1 MENHL
6 LKYLAFVK
14 TVEKGSFTKAAE
26 DLSYAQ
32 SSISKMIG
40 DLEKEWG
47 ITLLERSRSG
57 IALTSSGEQVLPYVQ
72 KILQDH
78 REIE

>member
-14 TVEKGSFTKAAE
+14 TVEKSSFTKAAK

-40 DLEKEWG
+40 DLEKEW
-47 ITLLERSRSG
+47 ESPCWSG
-57 IALTSSGEQVLPYVQ
+57 AAAELP
-72 KILQDH
+72 
-78 REIE
+78 